1 MTRIVTIDFETYWSS
16 KEKYSLSKMGP
27 IEYIRDERFFVQ
39 CVAVRVDHGPVE
51 VMDHKHGI
59 DLEKYHL
66 ERSDTITVGHNISGF
81 DALVLSEHYG
91 IKPHCCID
99 TIALCHW
106 LGISR
111 ISNVSHKAI
120 TKLLGHGTKQEG
132 TAVSDGLRTLDEF
145 SPEERVFFLRY
156 CHDDTLQCSENFFA
170 MYNAMDDGKGKL
182 DALITMM
189 FTARMATHPAFVPD
203 LGMLYDYVNKLDAGS
218 EAARSK
224 LAEFM
229 HFATAKDMIKAIRS
243 RSEFPKLLEQLGC
256 KCPMKFS
263 EKQGKN
269 IPAIS
274 KTDLEFKKLLNHP
287 DERVRT
293 LVSIRLEQN
302 SSIQRSRAVNIIN
315 LGHKPIPIPLCAFK
329 AHTGRYTAGSE
340 SEVSDGLNFQNLS
353 KRDPNMLTIRK
364 SIKAPK
370 GHKVLACDSSQ
381 IEARMLAW
389 VAGQDDL
396 VAQFKSGA
404 DPYAEMAAKIFHTD
418 AKAIHDAAKNNDDPN
433 HNRYKM
439 YRNVGKTCILS
450 CLAADTEVLTD
461 MGWKPIIMVSETD
474 KLWDGTQ
481 WVNHSGLIFN
491 GKKKTINVDGVRMTQ
506 DHMVLCGSSWRTA
519 SECIETRS
527 FLSQALSTGTES
539 SETLQ
544 STGVLNTFASAS
556 IAGRNTGYQSTVCPE
571 SQSIVRTVLCETLA
585 ILNHL
590 RRDTQTLMSETRLAN
605 SPLCATNAEQLVTI
619 ELNGKCLSNAHAG
632 QNLIGC
638 YSAICGQEKL
648 QDVTPV
654 PRKKHLAHIQN
665 STVATPIYAQT
676 AAIDADCSTEY
687 PLACNAALT
696 QMIETI
702 RTMAVA
708 VSNVCSRIVGRILNI
723 CSRLMAGT
731 INISTSTE
739 STTTETMNPAISD
752 LLQSLKTLITSGM
765 CRNSKKKSTDCENVY
780 DISNA
785 GENHRFM
792 IRTNSG
798 TMIVH
803 NCGYGVGAQ
812 KFSDTLLRS
821 GVKLDDDE
829 SKHLDI
835 ARMAHRTY
843 RDNSQA
849 IVNLWGICDRVL
861 SDMLFAA
868 NRKEIVEGYAFGAH
882 NLLKWGVKYIPCTSI
897 LSPYVELPN
906 GYCLWYPN
914 LRSNGDGLVYDRFV
928 HGKVTETKIY
938 GGALTENCIQ
948 ALAFAML
955 SWQAC
960 RVFMCG
966 VPINCNIH
974 DAWIAVVPDAIA
986 YKCQGI
992 IERYMSSTPMWLSG
1006 FPVDCECEVGTDFT
1020 IA

>member
-1 MTRIVTIDFETYWSS
+1 MTRIVTLDFETYWSS
-16 KEKYSLSKMGP
+16 KDKYSLSKMGP

-51 VMDHKHGI
+51 VMDHKRGI

-66 ERSDTITVGHNISGF
+66 ERTDTITVGHNISGF
-81 DALVLSEHYG
+81 DALILSEHYG

-145 SPEERVFFLRY
+145 TPEERIFFLRY
-156 CHDDTLQCSENFFA
+156 CRDDALQCSENFFA

-189 FTARMATHPAFVPD
+189 YTARMATHPAFVPD
-203 LGMLYDYVNKLDAGS
+203 LGMLYDYVNKLDAGT

-256 KCPMKFS
+256 QCPMKFS

-315 LGHKPIPIPLCAFK
+315 LGQKPIPIPLCAFK

-370 GHKVLACDSSQ
+370 GYKVLACDSSQ

-450 CLAADTEVLTD
+450 A
-461 MGWKPIIMVSETD
+461 
-474 KLWDGTQ
+474 
-481 WVNHSGLIFN
+481 
-491 GKKKTINVDGVRMTQ
+491 
-506 DHMVLCGSSWRTA
+506 
-519 SECIETRS
+519 
-527 FLSQALSTGTES
+527 
-539 SETLQ
+539 
-544 STGVLNTFASAS
+544 
-556 IAGRNTGYQSTVCPE
+556 
-571 SQSIVRTVLCETLA
+571 
-585 ILNHL
+585 
-590 RRDTQTLMSETRLAN
+590 
-605 SPLCATNAEQLVTI
+605 
-619 ELNGKCLSNAHAG
+619 
-632 QNLIGC
+632 
-638 YSAICGQEKL
+638 
-648 QDVTPV
+648 
-654 PRKKHLAHIQN
+654 
-665 STVATPIYAQT
+665 
-676 AAIDADCSTEY
+676 
-687 PLACNAALT
+687 
-696 QMIETI
+696 
-702 RTMAVA
+702 
-708 VSNVCSRIVGRILNI
+708 
-723 CSRLMAGT
+723 
-731 INISTSTE
+731 
-739 STTTETMNPAISD
+739 
-752 LLQSLKTLITSGM
+752 
-765 CRNSKKKSTDCENVY
+765 
-780 DISNA
+780 
-785 GENHRFM
+785 
-792 IRTNSG
+792 
-798 TMIVH
+798 
-803 NCGYGVGAQ
+803 GYGVGAQ

-821 GVKLDDDE
+821 GVKLDEDE

-868 NRKEIVEGYAFGAH
+868 NRKEIVEGYTFGAH

-992 IERYMSSTPMWLSG
+992 IERYMISTPMWLSG

>member
-1 MTRIVTIDFETYWSS
+1 MTRIVTLDFETYWSS
-16 KEKYSLSKMGP
+16 KDKYSLSKMGP

-39 CVAVRVDHGPVE
+39 CVAVREDNGPVE
-51 VMDHKHGI
+51 VMDHIHGI

-91 IKPHCCID
+91 IRPHCCID

-111 ISNVSHKAI
+111 ISSVSHKAI

-145 SPEERVFFLRY
+145 APVEREFFLQY
-156 CHDDTLQCSENFFA
+156 CRDDALQCSENFFT

-189 FTARMATHPAFVPD
+189 YTARMATHPAFVPD
-203 LGMLYDYVNKLDAGS
+203 LGMLYDYVNKLDAGT

-315 LGHKPIPIPLCAFK
+315 LGQKPIPIPLCAFK

-370 GHKVLACDSSQ
+370 GYKVLACDSSQ

-396 VAQFKSGA
+396 VTQFKSGA

-450 CLAADTEVLTD
+450 A
-461 MGWKPIIMVSETD
+461 
-474 KLWDGTQ
+474 
-481 WVNHSGLIFN
+481 
-491 GKKKTINVDGVRMTQ
+491 
-506 DHMVLCGSSWRTA
+506 
-519 SECIETRS
+519 
-527 FLSQALSTGTES
+527 
-539 SETLQ
+539 
-544 STGVLNTFASAS
+544 
-556 IAGRNTGYQSTVCPE
+556 
-571 SQSIVRTVLCETLA
+571 
-585 ILNHL
+585 
-590 RRDTQTLMSETRLAN
+590 
-605 SPLCATNAEQLVTI
+605 
-619 ELNGKCLSNAHAG
+619 
-632 QNLIGC
+632 
-638 YSAICGQEKL
+638 
-648 QDVTPV
+648 
-654 PRKKHLAHIQN
+654 
-665 STVATPIYAQT
+665 
-676 AAIDADCSTEY
+676 
-687 PLACNAALT
+687 
-696 QMIETI
+696 
-702 RTMAVA
+702 
-708 VSNVCSRIVGRILNI
+708 
-723 CSRLMAGT
+723 
-731 INISTSTE
+731 
-739 STTTETMNPAISD
+739 
-752 LLQSLKTLITSGM
+752 
-765 CRNSKKKSTDCENVY
+765 
-780 DISNA
+780 
-785 GENHRFM
+785 
-792 IRTNSG
+792 
-798 TMIVH
+798 
-803 NCGYGVGAQ
+803 GYGVGAQ

-821 GVKLDDDE
+821 GVKLDEDE

-882 NLLKWGVKYIPCTSI
+882 NLLKWGVKYIPCTSV

-974 DAWIAVVPDAIA
+974 DAWIAVVPDAVA

>member
-1 MTRIVTIDFETYWSS
+1 MTRIVTLDFETYWSS
-16 KEKYSLSKMGP
+16 KDKYSLSKMGP

-203 LGMLYDYVNKLDAGS
+203 LGMLYDYVNKLDAGT

-256 KCPMKFS
+256 QCPMKFS

-418 AKAIHDAAKNNDDPN
+418 AKAIHNAAKNNDDPN

-461 MGWKPIIMVSETD
+461 TGWKPIITVSETD

-481 WVNHSGLIFN
+481 WVNHSGLILN

-506 DHMVLCGSSWRTA
+506 DHMILCGSLWKTA

-527 FLSQALSTGTES
+527 FLNQALSTGAES
-539 SETLQ
+539 SEPLQ
-544 STGVLNTFASAS
+544 STGILNTFASAS
-556 IAGRNTGYQSTVCPE
+556 IAG
-571 SQSIVRTVLCETLA
+571 
-585 ILNHL
+585 
-590 RRDTQTLMSETRLAN
+590 
-605 SPLCATNAEQLVTI
+605 
-619 ELNGKCLSNAHAG
+619 
-632 QNLIGC
+632 
-638 YSAICGQEKL
+638 
-648 QDVTPV
+648 
-654 PRKKHLAHIQN
+654 
-665 STVATPIYAQT
+665 
-676 AAIDADCSTEY
+676 
-687 PLACNAALT
+687 
-696 QMIETI
+696 
-702 RTMAVA
+702 
-708 VSNVCSRIVGRILNI
+708 
-723 CSRLMAGT
+723 
-731 INISTSTE
+731 
-739 STTTETMNPAISD
+739 MNP
-752 LLQSLKTLITSGM
+752 
-765 CRNSKKKSTDCENVY
+765 KKKSTDCENVY

-821 GVKLDDDE
+821 GVKLDADE

-882 NLLKWGVKYIPCTSI
+882 NLLKWGVKYIPCTSV

-992 IERYMSSTPMWLSG
+992 IERYMISTPMWLSG

>member
-1 MTRIVTIDFETYWSS
+1 MTRIVTLDFETYWSS

-203 LGMLYDYVNKLDAGS
+203 LGMLYDYVNKLDAGT

-293 LVSIRLEQN
+293 LVGIRLEQN

-450 CLAADTEVLTD
+450 A
-461 MGWKPIIMVSETD
+461 
-474 KLWDGTQ
+474 
-481 WVNHSGLIFN
+481 
-491 GKKKTINVDGVRMTQ
+491 
-506 DHMVLCGSSWRTA
+506 
-519 SECIETRS
+519 
-527 FLSQALSTGTES
+527 
-539 SETLQ
+539 
-544 STGVLNTFASAS
+544 
-556 IAGRNTGYQSTVCPE
+556 
-571 SQSIVRTVLCETLA
+571 
-585 ILNHL
+585 
-590 RRDTQTLMSETRLAN
+590 
-605 SPLCATNAEQLVTI
+605 
-619 ELNGKCLSNAHAG
+619 
-632 QNLIGC
+632 
-638 YSAICGQEKL
+638 
-648 QDVTPV
+648 
-654 PRKKHLAHIQN
+654 
-665 STVATPIYAQT
+665 
-676 AAIDADCSTEY
+676 
-687 PLACNAALT
+687 
-696 QMIETI
+696 
-702 RTMAVA
+702 
-708 VSNVCSRIVGRILNI
+708 
-723 CSRLMAGT
+723 
-731 INISTSTE
+731 
-739 STTTETMNPAISD
+739 
-752 LLQSLKTLITSGM
+752 
-765 CRNSKKKSTDCENVY
+765 
-780 DISNA
+780 
-785 GENHRFM
+785 
-792 IRTNSG
+792 
-798 TMIVH
+798 
-803 NCGYGVGAQ
+803 GYGVGAQ

-821 GVKLDDDE
+821 GVKLDEDE

-882 NLLKWGVKYIPCTSI
+882 NLLKWGVKYIPCTSV

>member
-1 MTRIVTIDFETYWSS
+1 MTRIVTLDFETYWSS
-16 KEKYSLSKMGP
+16 KDKYSLSKMGP

-39 CVAVRVDHGPVE
+39 CVAVRVDNDPVE
-51 VMDHKHGI
+51 VMDHIHGI

-91 IKPHCCID
+91 IRPHCCID

-111 ISNVSHKAI
+111 ISSVSHKAI

-145 SPEERVFFLRY
+145 APVEREFFLQY
-156 CHDDTLQCSENFFA
+156 CRDDALQCSENFFA

-203 LGMLYDYVNKLDAGS
+203 LGMLYDYVNKLDAGT

-315 LGHKPIPIPLCAFK
+315 LGQKPIPIPLCAFK

-370 GHKVLACDSSQ
+370 GYKVLACDSSQ

-433 HNRYKM
+433 HNKYKM

-450 CLAADTEVLTD
+450 A
-461 MGWKPIIMVSETD
+461 
-474 KLWDGTQ
+474 
-481 WVNHSGLIFN
+481 
-491 GKKKTINVDGVRMTQ
+491 
-506 DHMVLCGSSWRTA
+506 
-519 SECIETRS
+519 
-527 FLSQALSTGTES
+527 
-539 SETLQ
+539 
-544 STGVLNTFASAS
+544 
-556 IAGRNTGYQSTVCPE
+556 
-571 SQSIVRTVLCETLA
+571 
-585 ILNHL
+585 
-590 RRDTQTLMSETRLAN
+590 
-605 SPLCATNAEQLVTI
+605 
-619 ELNGKCLSNAHAG
+619 
-632 QNLIGC
+632 
-638 YSAICGQEKL
+638 
-648 QDVTPV
+648 
-654 PRKKHLAHIQN
+654 
-665 STVATPIYAQT
+665 
-676 AAIDADCSTEY
+676 
-687 PLACNAALT
+687 
-696 QMIETI
+696 
-702 RTMAVA
+702 
-708 VSNVCSRIVGRILNI
+708 
-723 CSRLMAGT
+723 
-731 INISTSTE
+731 
-739 STTTETMNPAISD
+739 
-752 LLQSLKTLITSGM
+752 
-765 CRNSKKKSTDCENVY
+765 
-780 DISNA
+780 
-785 GENHRFM
+785 
-792 IRTNSG
+792 
-798 TMIVH
+798 
-803 NCGYGVGAQ
+803 GYGVGAQ

-974 DAWIAVVPDAIA
+974 DAWIAVVPDAAA

-992 IERYMSSTPMWLSG
+992 IERYMISTPMWLSG